1 MIKFIQLTVRS
12 IGILILT
19 ITFLS
24 GCASFNKLSDRGVE
38 MGQVPV
44 TEMPS
49 GEVLE
54 GKIIWHDLITPDL
67 KAAGAFYEKLFGW
80 QIDYQGEYAVIRNGD
95 KIIAGMLQVNPPED
109 ETRDGLW
116 IPSVSVA
123 DVDAAKER
131 VLANGGK
138 ILIGPV
144 DMGIRGRAM
153 MISDSE
159 QVDLILLTATGGDP
173 ADNKV
178 AVGDWLWDEI
188 WTDDP
193 DKTQQFYQA
202 VLGYDDEFLDDKYR
216 ILAREDQWRAGIRTT
231 QSDSDSGGYKLWMPV
246 IRVEDP
252 VVSSAKVEELGG
264 VVWVTP
270 EESPEGG
277 TALIADPTGAL
288 LMIQLW
294 PNEIKGEN

>member
-1 MIKFIQLTVRS
+1 
-12 IGILILT
+12 
-19 ITFLS
+19 
-24 GCASFNKLSDRGVE
+24 

-193 DKTQQFYQA
+193 DKTQKFYQA

-270 EESPEGG
+270 DESPEGG

-288 LMIQLW
+288 LLIQLW
-294 PNEIKGEN
+294 SNEVKGGN